1 MRPKGHEGIGFLF
14 SSRMR
19 NLPRRAFGNR
29 IAFRKALGSRDG
41 REMIPQH
48 YGDWVLAKH
57 NGRTMAC
64 QRVAGWWKRQQQ

>member
-48 YGDWVLAKH
+48 YTLGTL
-57 NGRTMAC
+57 TM
-64 QRVAGWWKRQQQ
+64 